1 MPSIKLTHWPRMI
14 YLIVFKSLQAVT
26 HHKVKQCDTETIP
39 GHKNKY
45 LLNGQKMIQASLS

>member
-1 MPSIKLTHWPRMI
+1 MI